1 MAAETHENKIVYS
14 EVVASL
20 QDGIFGILEA
30 WPTYFLGLVGQVLA
44 KRKFGAVVDEGKK
57 G

>member
-1 MAAETHENKIVYS
+1 MAAETHENKILCL
-14 EVVASL
+14 EVVANL

-30 WPTYFLGLVGQVLA
+30 WPTHFLGLVGQVLA
-44 KRKFGAVVDEGKK
+44 KRKFGAVVDEEKK